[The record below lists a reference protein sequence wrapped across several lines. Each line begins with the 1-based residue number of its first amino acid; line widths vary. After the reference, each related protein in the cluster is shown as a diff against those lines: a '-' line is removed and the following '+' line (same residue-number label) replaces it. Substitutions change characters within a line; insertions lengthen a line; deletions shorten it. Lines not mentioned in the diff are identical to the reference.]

1 RRLQDLQCAFQ
12 VDVISTSGRDPKALL
27 KLETQSD
34 ASDDGATYL
43 TEPQVTAFRDLVAQ
57 MANEGTAAVTGGL
70 KLVLFNGQGAELKLR
85 RRRLPT
91 TGTAPLPALSI
102 APIIAADRSAIRLQL
117 AVGASKPLD
126 ALARTQGYTIKKGQ
140 SLLLDM
146 TDAHL
151 RNNLAR
157 MVGAQ
162 SGAVRRLHKL
172 DLFAGGEPGAAD
184 QPDKAA
190 LAERVLLLIT
200 PRIVELV
207 EKVELVGVDL
217 PAKSA
222 LSAIV
227 IEGNKTIE
235 TKEILKLIKSQTGQ
249 PLDLKQVKEDVRSLI
264 SRRWFFHVE
273 TRVAESND
281 GPVLIFR
288 VTEKPS
294 QDQAP

>member
-1 RRLQDLQCAFQ
+1 
-12 VDVISTSGRDPKALL
+12 
-27 KLETQSD
+27 
-34 ASDDGATYL
+34 
-43 TEPQVTAFRDLVAQ
+43 
-57 MANEGTAAVTGGL
+57 
-70 KLVLFNGQGAELKLR
+70 
-85 RRRLPT
+85 
-91 TGTAPLPALSI
+91 
-102 APIIAADRSAIRLQL
+102 
-117 AVGASKPLD
+117 
-126 ALARTQGYTIKKGQ
+126 
-140 SLLLDM
+140 
-146 TDAHL
+146 
-151 RNNLAR
+151 
-157 MVGAQ
+157 
-162 SGAVRRLHKL
+162 
-172 DLFAGGEPGAAD
+172 
-184 QPDKAA
+184 
-190 LAERVLLLIT
+190 
-200 PRIVELV
+200 V